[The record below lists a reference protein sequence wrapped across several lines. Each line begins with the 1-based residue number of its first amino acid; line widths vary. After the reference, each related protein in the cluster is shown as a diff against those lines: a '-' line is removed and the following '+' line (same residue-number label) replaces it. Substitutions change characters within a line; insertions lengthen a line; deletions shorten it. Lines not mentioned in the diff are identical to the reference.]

1 MTNIFTLPF
10 LLSVIYAGIRMSVP
24 ITFATTGEII
34 SERSGVLNISLEG
47 QMLFGAFFSFTVA
60 YFTGSNILGII
71 AGAFGGLAL
80 ALILAVACVSFQADQ
95 SIAGITLNMF
105 AAGFTTFFYRII
117 FGISTDPPSVK
128 SIPSLSIPGLSTHKI
143 LGPLLFNNNY
153 LVYVSLVV
161 MIIAH
166 MIIFNTTAGL
176 KLRSVGENPLAAETM
191 GVNVV
196 KTRYLAILF
205 CGILAG
211 VGGSYLSLSILGRF
225 VTDATA
231 GRGYIALA
239 ITIFSGWKPIKGFF
253 AAILFGMLQGLQM
266 RLQALGVSVPYQ
278 FMMMIPYF
286 FTLVVLIF
294 SRGKRKPPQSL
305 TLPYVRGEL

>member
-1 MTNIFTLPF
+1 
-10 LLSVIYAGIRMSVP
+10 
-24 ITFATTGEII
+24 
-34 SERSGVLNISLEG
+34 
-47 QMLFGAFFSFTVA
+47 
-60 YFTGSNILGII
+60 
-71 AGAFGGLAL
+71 
-80 ALILAVACVSFQADQ
+80 
-95 SIAGITLNMF
+95 
-105 AAGFTTFFYRII
+105 
-117 FGISTDPPSVK
+117 
-128 SIPSLSIPGLSTHKI
+128 
-143 LGPLLFNNNY
+143 
-153 LVYVSLVV
+153 

-253 AAILFGMLQGLQM
+253 AAILWHVAGTTNETSSS
-266 RLQALGVSVPYQ
+266 RC
-278 FMMMIPYF
+278 IC
-286 FTLVVLIF
+286 TLPVYDDDPLFLYTRCTDF

-305 TLPYVRGEL
+305 TLPYVRENCNCLRMIEIICFKSLLLHRKGVKNEKADKKIVKH